1 MVTTQARWLEKILNY
16 DLRGV
21 GWLFVSFWETHINAF
36 KLLQR
41 NKERLG
47 KRKQKAGSLVD
58 PNQNEVRMMFAGTQA
73 ASIKNLLAAF
83 V

>member
-1 MVTTQARWLEKILNY
+1 MVIC
-16 DLRGV
+16 
-21 GWLFVSFWETHINAF
+21 LFLGDTHKRFQIVTE
-36 KLLQR
+36 R

>member
-1 MVTTQARWLEKILNY
+1 MNY
-16 DLRGV
+16 DLCGV
-21 GWLFVSFWETHINAF
+21 GWLFVSFWETHVNIF
-36 KLLQR
+36 RLLQR
-41 NKERLG
+41 NKEMLG

-58 PNQNEVRMMFAGTQA
+58 PNPNEVRIMFAGTQD